1 MEIKVS
7 CITSVDDIN
16 SPYGP
21 DWAIKPQIVSL
32 RGGRLKGKGNGVVGA
47 REMRG
52 VHEGGGR
59 DTPARRLMFF
69 AL

>member
-1 MEIKVS
+1 MS

-32 RGGRLKGKGNGVVGA
+32 HGGHLKGKGKGVMGA
-47 REMRG
+47 REM
-52 VHEGGGR
+52 
-59 DTPARRLMFF
+59 
-69 AL
+69 

>member
-32 RGGRLKGKGNGVVGA
+32 HGGRLKGKGKGVMGT
-47 REMRG
+47 REM
-52 VHEGGGR
+52 
-59 DTPARRLMFF
+59 
-69 AL
+69 